1 MGRGG
6 GHVESGVGANKPTPT
21 SPNHHYPTGSLT
33 SIQDGLVTQARCL
46 AQPVLPMHQL
56 RRCGCPM
63 LCHPL
68 PPTRTSTSCVRVVS
82 TCEAASAGPAGSAL
96 HPTGQLQ
103 VQHPAGP
110 APTTQASCQGSGS
123 AQSSAQSPCCTSHR
137 LTPAA
142 SHLAEPHQLSSIASS
157 SGHSLQL
164 RRNRSTDELAP
175 AWHTHPLSDMHPQPT
190 YLTPPS
196 SPSPLASLPG
206 HTTMATP
213 PWHPRAEEAAA
224 STAPATSAEAPAG
237 AAASSSSKVSD
248 WAEPTHPP
256 QMRRSA
262 PPVRS
267 TPAPPLHHALPE
279 TASPAG
285 QAAQVR
291 GQQQQLLRDGVAAA
305 AAAQVRGQQQ
315 QRRRQQHR
323 LCPTRAT
330 VSWEL
335 QKLMRQ
341 VDGGQLVG
349 AQLAYTP

>member
-1 MGRGG
+1 MR
-6 GHVESGVGANKPTPT
+6 VELALT
-21 SPNHHYPTGSLT
+21 SPPPRALT
-33 SIQDGLVTQARCL
+33 ITTQLVALRLSRMGL
-46 AQPVLPMHQL
+46 LPKHVAW
-56 RRCGCPM
+56 RN
-63 LCHPL
+63 LCSPCTSCAGVVALCYATPSRPPAPL
-68 PPTRTSTSCVRVVS
+68 P
-82 TCEAASAGPAGSAL
+82 AASEWSPRAKQPLLA
-96 HPTGQLQ
+96 LQ
-103 VQHPAGP
+103 VQHSTPQASCRFSTLQVQP
-110 APTTQASCQGSGS
+110 PTTQASCQGSGS